1 MKQQRWY
8 WMSAKTGTVL
18 SGVFSIMATHMHLI
32 FERRHLGVSNCTDI
46 HHGQGINMV
55 GHFFVCWSLRIVIL
69 LSIVT
74 MAVSCFLLY
83 SVYAQIYGGLMS
95 YTIWIFTY
103 ESITLAIQILTD
115 ELSVALVR
123 AMRWFGWVTRASLHS
138 FCLYFV
144 VSHAQ
149 IIYQSKKQGNI
160 LSYHRRVSM
169 GSRDTTRRKSKI
181 LNFIP
186 HYND

>member
-1 MKQQRWY
+1 MKQQSWY
-8 WMSAKTGTVL
+8 GLSAKMGTVL

-32 FERRHLGVSNCTDI
+32 FEKKQFGSSNCTNNLQS
-46 HHGQGINMV
+46 QGINV
-55 GHFFVCWSLRIVIL
+55 VKYFFICWSYKIIL
-69 LSIVT
+69 FLSLVT

-103 ESITLAIQILTD
+103 ESINLVVQILTD
-115 ELSVALVR
+115 EFCRTLVR
-123 AMRWFGWVTRASLHS
+123 AMRWFGWVSRASLHS

-144 VSHAQ
+144 VTHAQ

-160 LSYHRRVSM
+160 LSYHRRISL
-169 GSRDTTRRKSKI
+169 GTGDAPRRKSKI

-186 HYND
+186 HYNE